1 MINKIA
7 IIGLGVIGGSL
18 GMALRSCCP
27 GITVAGRDLDPEI
40 VARAIELEAIDQPL
54 DNQFLSECDLVILA
68 APLKTMPAIVEQI
81 KGHVKPGAIISD
93 AGSVKGWVMQMLERN
108 FPAGVH
114 IIGGHPM
121 AGSEKSG
128 LQAADKFL
136 LQNAAYILTPQP
148 GTPDEPTQE
157 LTELLKAIGA
167 RVVVMTAPEH
177 DQAVAKVSHLP
188 HLMSAALVNNLL
200 TKPEFMNLVGGG
212 LRDSTRTAASDP
224 DLWQDI
230 LMLNAD
236 AIVLEL
242 ESIQHIIRDVQHNLQ
257 RKNSQKLH
265 HHLRTASTIRK
276 NMPSLRPCLEDACDL
291 IAIVPDQPGVIG
303 TVGTL
308 LGQADINIQNL
319 QMLNVRDAD
328 EGSIKI
334 TVKRE
339 NASAACEILKKHGF
353 QSWLLEK

>member
-7 IIGLGVIGGSL
+7 IIGIGVIGGSL

-27 GITVAGRDLDPEI
+27 GVTIAGRDLDPEI
-40 VARAIELEAIDQPL
+40 VARAIELGAIDQSL
-54 DNQFLSECDLVILA
+54 DERFLSECDLVILA
-68 APLKTMPAIVEQI
+68 SPLKAMPAIIEQI
-81 KGHVKPGAIISD
+81 KDHIKPDAIISD
-93 AGSVKGWVMQMLERN
+93 VGSVKGWIMQLLGRDLPES
-108 FPAGVH
+108 VH

-136 LQNAAYILTPQP
+136 LENAAYILTPQP
-148 GTPDEPTQE
+148 GTPDEPVQE
-157 LTELLKAIGA
+157 LTNLLRAIGA
-167 RVVVMTAPEH
+167 RVVIMTAPEH
-177 DQAVAKVSHLP
+177 DQAVARVSHLP
-188 HLMSAALVNNLL
+188 HLMSVSLINNLKSRPEYL
-200 TKPEFMNLVGGG
+200 TLAGGG

-236 AIVLEL
+236 AVVQEL
-242 ESIQHIIRDVQHNLQ
+242 ESIQHIIQDLQFKLQ
-257 RKNSQKLH
+257 RKNIRELN
-265 HHLRTASTIRK
+265 HHLRSASIIRK
-276 NMPSLRPCLEDACDL
+276 NMPNLRPCLDDACDL

-339 NASAACEILKKHGF
+339 SANAACEILKKHGF

>member
-7 IIGLGVIGGSL
+7 IIGIGVIGGSL

-27 GITVAGRDLDPEI
+27 GGTIAGRDLDPEI
-40 VARAIELEAIDQPL
+40 VARAIELGAIDQSL
-54 DNQFLSECDLVILA
+54 DERFLSECDLVILA
-68 APLKTMPAIVEQI
+68 SPLKAMPAITEKI
-81 KGHVKPGAIISD
+81 KDHIKPGAIISD
-93 AGSVKGWVMQMLERN
+93 VGSVKGWVMQLLEQKI
-108 FPAGVH
+108 PAGVH

-136 LQNAAYILTPQP
+136 LENAAYILTPQP
-148 GTPDEPTQE
+148 GTPEEPVQE
-157 LTELLKAIGA
+157 LTDLLKAIGA

-224 DLWQDI
+224 DLWEDI
-230 LMLNAD
+230 LILNAD
-236 AIVLEL
+236 AIGQEL
-242 ESIQHIIRDVQHNLQ
+242 AAMQQMLSIYKHNLQ
-257 RKNSQKLH
+257 SRNGGV
-265 HHLRTASTIRK
+265 LRAYLQSASKTRK
-276 NMPSLRPCLEDACDL
+276 NMPNLRPCLDDACDL

-339 NASAACEILKKHGF
+339 SANAACEILKKHGF